1 MSGGTHKQKKKW
13 SSRRWM
19 HHIFGN
25 AKQFLNNFRQKNNY
39 KLILSLLL
47 LLCTTI
53 SVCEF
58 VYLLVR
64 FWICLILRKSEKD
77 QKKKKNKTKRKY
89 LFIYSVC
96 LIGMKSQCNLHPCC
110 LYSRIVEWILFALI
124 HFLLFKWLNHLIKL
138 YSVVVFFFLFVC
150 NCKWTIK
157 PTYTRIRNAWIT
169 NSSL

>member
-25 AKQFLNNFRQKNNY
+25 AKQFLNNFRQKIITSSY
-39 KLILSLLL
+39 FRY
-47 LLCTTI
+47 CYCYARP
-53 SVCEF
+53 SVCANLSIFWCDFEF
-58 VYLLVR
+58 V
-64 FWICLILRKSEKD
+64 WSSEKVKKT
-77 QKKKKNKTKRKY
+77 KKKKNKTKRKY

-96 LIGMKSQCNLHPCC
+96 LIGMKSQYNLHPCC

-157 PTYTRIRNAWIT
+157 PTYTRIRNVWIT